1 MARSRYSPPS
11 RRSHQG
17 VPNLMGEINVS
28 ESPLVGLDY
37 CLGCSGAF
45 MEIPEIR
52 SRKMLIRSGAII

>member
-1 MARSRYSPPS
+1 
-11 RRSHQG
+11 
-17 VPNLMGEINVS
+17 MGEINVS